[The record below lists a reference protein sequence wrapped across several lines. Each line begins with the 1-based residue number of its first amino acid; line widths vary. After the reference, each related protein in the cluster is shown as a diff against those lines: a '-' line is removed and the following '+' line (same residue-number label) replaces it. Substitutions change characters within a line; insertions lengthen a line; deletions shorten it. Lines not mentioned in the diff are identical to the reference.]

1 MAAAAGADG
10 LPPGLRFDPSDDELP
25 WKLLADNGR
34 GDEAFFFVDAQAKK
48 GRGKRQKRTV
58 AGGGFWQGQ
67 RMCVDGHKLYIPGDG
82 DGGGL
87 ETVCRKYVLSFFTD
101 GERGSSGWVMHEY
114 AVTAPADLASSP
126 LRLYRIRFTRT
137 TMENAPRPDEPWQRP
152 LCSRSAGLR
161 RTEEVDASGGA
172 ETALFDRPPPHPA
185 PTAAVDCSEGAD
197 QNSSGVM
204 GDDSSLLLPGL
215 REFDMP
221 HLFVPQAE
229 EASASGG
236 AAPAPSSLSSD
247 NQKYSSS
254 GVMDGEGP
262 ALSDFEFP
270 ESIDEVLSCIDLT
283 TGDTN
288 CFDFSMDELF
298 DLAD

>member
-10 LPPGLRFDPSDDELP
+10 LPPGLRFDPSDDELVARY
-25 WKLLADNGR
+25 LLRRLKQKPLPLND
-34 GDEAFFFVDAQAKK
+34 AKK

-67 RMCVDGHKLYIPGDG
+67 RMYVDGHKLNIPGDG

-101 GERGSSGWVMHEY
+101 GERGSTSWVMHEY

-161 RTEEVDASGGA
+161 RKEVDASGGA
-172 ETALFDRPPPHPA
+172 ETALFDRPPPHPT

-197 QNSSGVM
+197 QNSTGVM

-254 GVMDGEGP
+254 GIMDGEGP